1 MKRPR
6 ICAAITHSNIAA
18 IEEVEP
24 LVDYF
29 EVRID
34 LIGDAWQDIAKA
46 LKKPWIACNRL
57 QEEGGRWQDN
67 EARRIEKLLQAVE
80 IGANVVD
87 IELRTRNL
95 ENIVSL
101 IKKRAGC
108 LISSHD
114 FEKTP
119 SLSELKSIVDRQFKA
134 GADICKVVST
144 AKKVEDNW
152 TIIQLISEHPDTAL
166 VSFAMGPLGALSR
179 VLSPLAGGYFT
190 YASIETGKE
199 SAPGQVT
206 VAELARLYEMLGFG
220 LPSDVAN
227 T

>member
-6 ICAAITHSNIAA
+6 ICAAITDANIKA
-18 IEEVEP
+18 IHEVES
-24 LVDYF
+24 LVDFF
-29 EVRID
+29 ELRID
-34 LIGDAWQDIAKA
+34 MIGDAWQDVAKQ

-57 QEEGGRWQDN
+57 QEEGGKWQDT
-67 EARRIEKLLQAVE
+67 EARRIEKLLHAVE
-80 IGANVVD
+80 LGANVID
-87 IELRTRNL
+87 IELRTKNL
-95 ENIVSL
+95 ENIVPI

-119 SLSELKSIVDRQFKA
+119 PFGELASIVDRQFKA
-134 GADICKVVST
+134 GADICKVVTT

-152 TIIQLISEHPDTAL
+152 TIMQLISEHPDTAL
-166 VSFAMGPLGALSR
+166 VSFAMGPLGTLSR
-179 VLSPLAGGYFT
+179 VLSPLAGAYFT

-206 VAELARLYEMLGFG
+206 VADLVTLYKTLK
-220 LPSDVAN
+220 LDSSN
-227 T
+227 